1 MNTIEFRNQ
10 LNEILKNITKD
21 NIRFMI
27 FETKDYES
35 LKNILSEIL
44 LEPLYVQ
51 GKTNLLVIYFNKDRV
66 GINEYIDS
74 LSDDIG
80 TSVNVFEGFVI
91 KNRNKNDLK
100 EFMKIFYSSSFNL
113 YGYSNIVDLVHVLR
127 YDKENINSLKK
138 ILLKEYLGDE
148 EFLKIVRGMFENN
161 LNVSKTSSSIY
172 MHRNTL
178 NNKLTLIENN
188 TTLAIQNFKDAVAL
202 YELLK

>member
-100 EFMKIFYSSSFNL
+100 EFIEIFYSSSFNL
-113 YGYSNIVDLVHVLR
+113 YRYSNIVDLVHVLR
-127 YDKENINSLKK
+127 YDKENINSLKE

>member
-21 NIRFMI
+21 NMRFMI

-100 EFMKIFYSSSFNL
+100 EFMEIFYSSSFNL

-127 YDKENINSLKK
+127 YDKENINSLKE

>member
-1 MNTIEFRNQ
+1 MNTIEFQNQ

-100 EFMKIFYSSSFNL
+100 EFIEIFYSSSFNL

-127 YDKENINSLKK
+127 YDKENINSLKE

>member
-1 MNTIEFRNQ
+1 M
-10 LNEILKNITKD
+10 
-21 NIRFMI
+21 
-27 FETKDYES
+27 
-35 LKNILSEIL
+35 
-44 LEPLYVQ
+44 
-51 GKTNLLVIYFNKDRV
+51 
-66 GINEYIDS
+66 
-74 LSDDIG
+74 
-80 TSVNVFEGFVI
+80 
-91 KNRNKNDLK
+91 
-100 EFMKIFYSSSFNL
+100 
-113 YGYSNIVDLVHVLR
+113 DLVHVLR
-127 YDKENINSLKK
+127 YDKKNINSLKE

>member
-27 FETKDYES
+27 FETKDNES

-100 EFMKIFYSSSFNL
+100 EFMEIFYSSSFNL

-127 YDKENINSLKK
+127 YDKESINSLKK

>member
-1 MNTIEFRNQ
+1 MNTIEFQNQ

-100 EFMKIFYSSSFNL
+100 EFMKIFYSSSFNQ

-127 YDKENINSLKK
+127 YDKENINSLKE

>member
-1 MNTIEFRNQ
+1 
-10 LNEILKNITKD
+10 
-21 NIRFMI
+21 MI
-27 FETKDYES
+27 FETKDNES

-100 EFMKIFYSSSFNL
+100 EFMEIFYSSSFNL

-127 YDKENINSLKK
+127 YDKESINSLKE

>member
-1 MNTIEFRNQ
+1 MNTIEFQNQ

-27 FETKDYES
+27 FETKDNES

-100 EFMKIFYSSSFNL
+100 EFMEIFYSSSFNL

-127 YDKENINSLKK
+127 YDKESINSLKE

>member
-27 FETKDYES
+27 FETKDNES

-100 EFMKIFYSSSFNL
+100 EFMEIFYSSSFNL

>member
-1 MNTIEFRNQ
+1 MNAIEFQNQ

-27 FETKDYES
+27 FETKDNES

-100 EFMKIFYSSSFNL
+100 EFMEIFYSSSFNL

-127 YDKENINSLKK
+127 YDKENINSLKE

>member
-1 MNTIEFRNQ
+1 MNTIEFQNQ

-91 KNRNKNDLK
+91 KNRNKSDLK
-100 EFMKIFYSSSFNL
+100 EFMEIFYSSSFNL
-113 YGYSNIVDLVHVLR
+113 YGYSNIVDLVHGLR
-127 YDKENINSLKK
+127 YDKENINSLKE

>member
-1 MNTIEFRNQ
+1 MNTIEFQNQ

-100 EFMKIFYSSSFNL
+100 EFMEIFYSSSFNL

-127 YDKENINSLKK
+127 YDKENINSLKE

>member
-27 FETKDYES
+27 FETKDNES

-100 EFMKIFYSSSFNL
+100 EFMEIFYSSSFNL

-127 YDKENINSLKK
+127 YDKENINSLKE

>member
-1 MNTIEFRNQ
+1 MNTIEFQNQ

-27 FETKDYES
+27 FETKDYDS

-91 KNRNKNDLK
+91 KNKNKNDLK
-100 EFMKIFYSSSFNL
+100 EFMEIFYSSSFNL

-127 YDKENINSLKK
+127 YDKKNINSLKE